1 MSCCPSARGPG
12 PNQLWRFSSAAELL
26 FLNSAH
32 AYVHQPKGS
41 FLCHP
46 QEHHPPLGQ
55 DLLSAWSWTVKRGW
69 LVTAP
74 GVLLSAF
81 PLHGFWW
88 SHSGSG
94 TCRASTSLTS
104 LSPQPQLFFFPNF
117 IAKKTL
123 KLQLPSL
130 WLLGVCLNYYGHLWR
145 CSVESVGLAEVNAV
159 LTAGLVLTSSC
170 VQPLNRMA
178 PLPFFPYVSLLITKG
193 LFLFILKFY
202 FTVCVH
208 VCASVQCMWVS
219 METRRSYRQLWAIP
233 VWVLGTKL

>member
-1 MSCCPSARGPG
+1 MCISRRAAFSVILR
-12 PNQLWRFSSAAELL
+12 NTILLWDRTSYL
-26 FLNSAH
+26 
-32 AYVHQPKGS
+32 
-41 FLCHP
+41 
-46 QEHHPPLGQ
+46 
-55 DLLSAWSWTVKRGW
+55 
-69 LVTAP
+69 P
-74 GVLLSAF
+74 GVEQLSGA
-81 PLHGFWW
+81 GWW
-88 SHSGSG
+88 QLQGSSCQPSLCMGSG
-94 TCRASTSLTS
+94 DHTRVLALAGQA
-104 LSPQPQLFFFPNF
+104 LHWLAFLPSPSYFFFPNF